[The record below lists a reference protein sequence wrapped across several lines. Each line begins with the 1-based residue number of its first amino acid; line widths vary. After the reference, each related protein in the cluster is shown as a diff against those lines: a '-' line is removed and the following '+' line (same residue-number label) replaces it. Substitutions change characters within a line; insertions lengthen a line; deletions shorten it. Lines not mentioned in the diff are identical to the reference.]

1 MSGSVGVG
9 VMRVRERSRLVVV
22 ANRLPVRW
30 DQRAGRWVTSP
41 GGLVTALEPVLAERK
56 GLWVGWTGTPDHEVS
71 PFEVDGIHQIP
82 VTITKQEVETYYE
95 GFCNGTVWPLYHDAI
110 RPVEIHRHWW
120 RPYVEVNRR
129 FAQRVAEV
137 VEPGDRV
144 WVQDYQLQL
153 VPAMLRELVS
163 DVRIGFF
170 LHIPFPPPEI
180 YGRLPWRR
188 QLIQGLLGADVL
200 GFQTRRAVLNFAGAA
215 RLFGGARGRAQSLE
229 YDDRRVVAE
238 AVPISIDAAH
248 YRARSLVQS
257 TVSRAYNLRRAL
269 GKPSA
274 IILGVDRLDYTKGID
289 LRLRAFETL
298 LQRRPDLHGDVV
310 FIQVA
315 VPSRERVEEYQV
327 IRERVEQLVG
337 HINGEFGRPDWMP
350 IYYLYRSL
358 PQDELIAYY
367 RAADV
372 MLVTPLRDGMNLVAK
387 EYVATRTDGT
397 GVLVL
402 SEFAGAAEQ
411 LDEAFIVNPYDLDQ
425 LADVIEEAVSLSP
438 DEQRERMAALRRVV
452 TRFDVHWWA
461 RECLQT
467 LDR

>member
-1 MSGSVGVG
+1 MSDPVDG
-9 VMRVRERSRLVVV
+9 RLVVV

-30 DQRAGRWVTSP
+30 DPRAGRWETSP

-56 GLWVGWTGTPDHEVS
+56 GVWVGWTGTPDHAPE
-71 PFEVDGIHQIP
+71 PFEVDGITQVP
-82 VTITKQEVETYYE
+82 VPIAEDEVETYYE

-129 FAQRVAEV
+129 FAARVADLV
-137 VEPGDRV
+137 RPGDRV
-144 WVQDYQLQL
+144 WVHDYQLQL
-153 VPAMLRELVS
+153 VPGFLRELVP
-163 DVRIGFF
+163 DTRIGFF

-180 YGRLPWRR
+180 YGRLPWRT
-188 QLIQGLLGADVL
+188 QLVEGLLGADVL

-215 RLFGGARGRAQSLE
+215 RMFGGARGRAQSLE
-229 YDDRRVVAE
+229 YRGRSIFAE
-238 AVPISIDAAH
+238 TVPISIDADH
-248 YRARSLVQS
+248 YRARSLAHE
-257 TVSRAYNLRRAL
+257 TVSRAYNLRRSL
-269 GKPSA
+269 GKPSS
-274 IILGVDRLDYTKGID
+274 ILLGVDRLDYTKGID

-315 VPSRERVEEYQV
+315 VPSREQVEEYQV
-327 IRERVEQLVG
+327 IRGRVEQLVG
-337 HINGEFGRPDWMP
+337 RINGEFGRPDWIP
-350 IYYLYRSL
+350 VYYLYRSL

-372 MLVTPLRDGMNLVAK
+372 MVVTPLRDGMNLVAK

-425 LADVIEEAVSLSP
+425 MAAVLEQAVSLSP
-438 DEQRERMAALRRVV
+438 DEQRTRMAALRRSVS
-452 TRFDVHWWA
+452 RFDVHWWA
-461 RECLQT
+461 SECLAS
-467 LDR
+467 LDG